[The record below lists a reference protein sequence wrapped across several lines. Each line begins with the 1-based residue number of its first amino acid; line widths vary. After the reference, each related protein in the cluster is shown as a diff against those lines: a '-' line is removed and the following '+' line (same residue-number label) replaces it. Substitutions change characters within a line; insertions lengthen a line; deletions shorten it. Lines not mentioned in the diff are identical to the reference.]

1 MAVTRHNRPERLY
14 FDRPAE
20 KLVIEGYRHW
30 HAVEAFGRAED
41 WQAAVRLYCDLLGQ
55 EPGARALAELAQFIE
70 TLERCASCPLRAL
83 PFGEGHINREEA
95 LVVGLVAGIQHG
107 DEAAVRTCLDA
118 LTCAS
123 RCTEVE
129 IAAGRFAMALKASRH
144 LLVPVP
150 RPVIEDILYRA
161 MRPTRH

>member
-1 MAVTRHNRPERLY
+1 MPATTHNRPERLY

-41 WQAAVRLYCDLLGQ
+41 WQAAVRLYCNLLGQ
-55 EPGARALAELAQFIE
+55 EPGARALAELAQFVE

-95 LVVGLVAGIQHG
+95 LVMGLVAGIQHG
-107 DEAAVRTCLDA
+107 DDAAVRTCLDA

-123 RCTEVE
+123 RCHQVEVS
-129 IAAGRFAMALKASRH
+129 AGRFAMALKACRH

-150 RPVIEDILYRA
+150 RAAIEDILYRA